1 MQDDKNSNNYSFSLL
16 MANYNNANYIETAIN
31 SVLKQTYT
39 NWELI
44 IVDDCSVDE
53 SIKIIKQFLR
63 DKRIKLIQLELNLGY
78 GGSLK
83 TAADYASNQILAILD
98 ADDKLHET
106 ALEIMLKTYQDSPD
120 CGFVYST
127 MWRCD
132 AQLKNCS
139 IVNWIGP
146 SIPEKTN
153 IFNIKI
159 SHFKTFLKDAYL
171 KTPGFDLNQ
180 KKAVDKDI
188 IFKLEE
194 VTELKYVD
202 VPLYYYRWHGGGIS
216 QEKSNY
222 EAEFY
227 HYLAKRK
234 AYHRRKNSTIPN
246 FTQKQIQFEY
256 YRMTFYKLT
265 HFLIRI
271 YRKFRISEFL
281 KKVLKSLPYV
291 PPAILKIIG
300 KLKKIN

>member
-16 MANYNNANYIETAIN
+16 MANFNNANYIETAIN
-31 SVLKQTYT
+31 SVLKQIYT

-44 IVDDCSVDE
+44 IIDDCSGDE
-53 SIKIIKQFLR
+53 SIKVIKPYLR
-63 DKRIKLIQLELNLGY
+63 DKRIRLIQLKQNLGY

-83 TAADYASNQILAILD
+83 TAADNASNQILAILD

-106 ALEIMLKTYQDSPD
+106 ALEVMLKTYHDSPD
-120 CGFVYST
+120 CGFVYSK

-132 AQLKNCS
+132 SQLKNCG
-139 IVNWIGP
+139 IVGWIGP
-146 SIPEKTN
+146 SVPKKTN
-153 IFNIKI
+153 IFKIRI
-159 SHFKTFLKDAYL
+159 SHFKTFLRDAYI
-171 KTPGFDLNQ
+171 KTPGFDPNQ

-202 VPLYYYRWHGGGIS
+202 IPLYYYRWHGGGIS
-216 QEKSNY
+216 QEKSHY
-222 EAEFY
+222 KAEFY
-227 HYLAKRK
+227 HYLAKLK
-234 AYHRRKNSTIPN
+234 AYYRRKNSAIPN
-246 FTQKQIQFEY
+246 FTHKQIKFEY
-256 YRMTFYKLT
+256 YRITFYKLT

-281 KKVLKSLPYV
+281 KKALESLPYV
-291 PPAILKIIG
+291 PPAILKIIR